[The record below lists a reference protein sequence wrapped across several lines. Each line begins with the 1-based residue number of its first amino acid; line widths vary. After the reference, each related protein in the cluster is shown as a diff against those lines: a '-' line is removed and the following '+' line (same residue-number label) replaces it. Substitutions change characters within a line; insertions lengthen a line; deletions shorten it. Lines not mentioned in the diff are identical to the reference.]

1 MRTCLIPLI
10 VVVSCIVLTP
20 DAALAQQGQ
29 INGVVADSSG
39 GVLPGVTVTAVESQT
54 GVSRDTVTGANGRY
68 SFVSMR
74 PTQYEVRAQL
84 TGFKSVQRTGITLQ
98 ADQNLTVNI
107 TLELGELAETITV
120 AGEAAQVDITS
131 ATIAEVVD
139 HARIVELPIAGREV
153 ARLQTLVAGTVVG
166 SISNETAK
174 SLPGAVR
181 ISANGAGERQNA
193 YRLDGASNTDP
204 YFQENQS
211 FPFPDALQEFSIQT
225 SNYSAAYGNN
235 AGAVVNVVTRSGTNN
250 FHGGAFEYLRD
261 RTFNAKGFFAAEKD
275 HLKRNQY
282 GGFVGGPIRRNST
295 FFFAGW
301 QRTRITNLASSLSAL
316 VPTAAQ
322 RRGDFSSCVPACPQL
337 YHPDTGQ
344 PFPNNQIPV
353 SMFDPASAKVLAIL
367 PVPDN
372 AEGRVTI
379 PRGTDQD
386 SNQFVLKVDQQLGVN
401 DQVSVRY
408 FMDDFNNKSQF
419 IPGNPLSYRGPSLN
433 SDPRTNNIVTAWKR
447 TFSSTILNEVTFGYN
462 RLHTARFPHEDVPA
476 IQDFGVR
483 LPYLPRMRSISEIE
497 AVGFFEMGDNLEAR
511 FPRDGFQFNNKTN
524 WAKGRHSMQFG
535 AEFEYLRPEI
545 YNDYRRAGHFQF
557 DGRFTRAS
565 GAASGG
571 HALADFLLGRLRS
584 FDHGTGEYKNYRN
597 LYQSYFFQDD
607 IKFGDRV
614 TLTLGGRYEPTGP
627 WHDTVGRFQVFD
639 EEAYRQG
646 IRSPQ
651 YPDAPPGLFYRG
663 DPGVPE
669 DGTLPDWN
677 NVAGRFGFA
686 WDVTGDGRTS
696 LRGGGGMFFDTHVLG
711 EFNNGGVN
719 APPWSIRVSEEEPD
733 GPFSDPYRGR
743 TDFGRLQHDYEDKDQ
758 IIGASNAPFPRPV
771 LVESFDEVFN
781 TPLTYNYNLTFE
793 REVRTGWMARAAYVG
808 STATE
813 GRDDITLN
821 PAIYTPGGPTGN
833 PQARRRFPEF
843 SGINHFVQNR
853 ESQYHS
859 LQLSLNRRYA
869 NGFTARVNY
878 TLADLQGTIGGPE
891 LVPYFHSEYEQI
903 VDQLVDGRLDDMR
916 RHRFV
921 ASWVWDIPG
930 PETGLASA
938 VAGGWQITGIYQW
951 ESGEPFTIESGRDNA
966 GWGLGSNRAVKVSG
980 QPIEP
985 PADLPCASRPCV
997 YWFNPRAFAVNPNGS
1012 FGDVRRGEYFGP
1024 SESVLD
1030 MGVFK
1035 RFNLPNDISL
1045 QFRAEIFNVLN
1056 TVNLDN
1062 PTEGNRRVTSG
1073 GNFGRITG
1081 AGDPRILQFGLK
1093 FGF

>member
-1 MRTCLIPLI
+1 MRFPFCGFIAI
-10 VVVSCIVLTP
+10 VSLLVPASS
-20 DAALAQQGQ
+20 AWAQQGQ
-29 INGVVADSSG
+29 INGVVTDSSG
-39 GVLPGVTVTAVESQT
+39 GVLPGVTVTAVEGQT
-54 GVSRDTVTGANGRY
+54 GVSRETVTAANGRY
-68 SFVSMR
+68 AFVAMR
-74 PTQYEVRAQL
+74 PTSYEIRAQL
-84 TGFKSVQRTGITLQ
+84 TGFKSIQRTGLTLQ

-107 TLELGELAETITV
+107 TLELGELSETITV
-120 AGEAAQVDITS
+120 SGEAAQVDISS

-225 SNYSAAYGNN
+225 SNYSAAFGNN
-235 AGAVVNVVTRSGTNN
+235 AGAVVNVVTRSGTNS
-250 FHGGAFEYLRD
+250 FHGGAFEYFRD
-261 RTFNAKGFFAAEKD
+261 RTFNAKGLFAVEKD

-282 GGFVGGPIRRNST
+282 GGFAGGPIRRNST

-301 QRTRITNLASSLSAL
+301 QRTRITNLASSVTRL
-316 VPTAAQ
+316 VPTPAQ
-322 RRGDFSSCVPACPQL
+322 RRGDFSQCVPACPQL
-337 YHPDTGQ
+337 YNPDTGR
-344 PFPNNQIPV
+344 PFLNNQIPV
-353 SMFDPASAKVLAIL
+353 AMFDPAAVKVMALL

-372 AEGRVTI
+372 AEGRVTV

-386 SNQFVLKVDQQLGVN
+386 SNQFVVKVDQQLGVN
-401 DQVSVRY
+401 DQVSARY
-408 FMDDFNNKSQF
+408 FVDDFNNNSQF
-419 IPGNPLSYRGPSLN
+419 IPGNILSYFGPSLV
-433 SDPRTNNIVTAWKR
+433 STPRSQNVVGQWKR
-447 TFSSTILNEVTFGYN
+447 TLSSTLLNEFTVGYN
-462 RLHTARFPHEDVPA
+462 RLNTAREPHPEVPA

-497 AVGFFEMGDNLEAR
+497 AIGYFDIGDNLEAR
-511 FPRDGFQFNNKTN
+511 FPRDGISFNNKTN
-524 WAKGRHSMQFG
+524 WATGAHSIQVG
-535 AEFEYLRPEI
+535 GEFEYLRPEI
-545 YNDYRRAGHFQF
+545 YNDFRRAGHFRF
-557 DGRFTRAS
+557 DGRHTRAP
-565 GAASGG
+565 GASGG
-571 HALADFLLGRLRS
+571 GNALADFMLGRLFT
-584 FDHGTGEYKNYRN
+584 FDQGTGEYKNYRN
-597 LYQSYFFQDD
+597 FYQSYFFQDD
-607 IKFGDRV
+607 IKVGDRV
-614 TLTLGGRYEPTGP
+614 TLTLGARYEPTGP
-627 WHDTVGRFQVFD
+627 WHDLVGRFQFFD

-646 IRSPQ
+646 VRSPQ

-669 DGTLPDWN
+669 DGTKPDWN

-696 LRGGGGMFFDTHVLG
+696 LRGGGGMFYDTHVLG

-719 APPWSIRVSEEEPD
+719 APPWSIRVNVTEPP

-743 TDFGRLQHDYEDKDQ
+743 DDFSELQHDYEDKDQ

-771 LVESFDEVFN
+771 LVESFDEVFD
-781 TPLTYNYNLTFE
+781 TPVTYNYNLTFE
-793 REVRTGWMARAAYVG
+793 REVTTGWMARIAYVG
-808 STATE
+808 STATQ
-813 GRDDITLN
+813 GRDSITLN

-833 PQARRRFPEF
+833 PQARRRFREY
-843 SGINHFVQNR
+843 SDINQFVQDR

-859 LQLSLNRRYA
+859 MQLSLNRRYA

-878 TLADLQGTIGGPE
+878 TLADLQGTIGGGE
-891 LVPYFHSEYEQI
+891 LAPYFHPEYDAI
-903 VDQLVDGRLDDMR
+903 VDRLIHGRLDDMR

-921 ASWVWDIPG
+921 ASWVYDIPG
-930 PETGLASA
+930 PTAGLAHV

-951 ESGEPFTIESGRDNA
+951 ESGEPFTIDSGRDNA
-966 GWGLGSNRAVKVSG
+966 GWGLDNTRAIKTSHPYEV
-980 QPIEP
+980 
-985 PADLPCASRPCV
+985 PADIPCASRPCV
-997 YWFNPRAFAVNPNGS
+997 YWFNPRAFAANPNGT
-1012 FGDVRRGEYFGP
+1012 FGDVLRGEYFGP
-1024 SESVLD
+1024 RESVLD
-1030 MGVFK
+1030 LGIFK
-1035 RFNLPNDISL
+1035 RFSLPRDMSL

-1056 TVNLDN
+1056 SVNFNN
-1062 PTEGNRRVTSG
+1062 PEDTVTS

-1081 AGDPRILQFGLK
+1081 AGAPRIMQFGLK